1 MRRSTLIAVAM
12 LVVGLLAGWFG
23 GRCALERRWSEPL
36 AAITPDA
43 ARRSAE
49 GNADPTPAAG
59 TRVMQPMPLQ
69 RSRAAMRELV
79 ANDPVVMSVGAVGR
93 DDSAIELHL
102 TLRNRGR
109 CTVTEVEGVAYG
121 FDAWGQPSK
130 LNRAGEHYV
139 AFRSTGLDVAPG
151 ASTRQGYPLR
161 HPETASLALAQVER
175 VTCAD
180 GTRWARR

>member
-1 MRRSTLIAVAM
+1 MRRSTLIAVIL
-12 LVVGLLAGWFG
+12 LVVGLLVGWFG
-23 GRCALERRWSEPL
+23 GRYALERQWSEPL
-36 AAITPDA
+36 ATLAPGDV
-43 ARRSAE
+43 RRSSA

-59 TRVMQPMPLQ
+59 TRVLRPMPIQ
-69 RSRAAMRELV
+69 RSRAAIRELV
-79 ANDPVVMSVGAVGR
+79 ANDPMVMSVGDVGR
-93 DDSAIELHL
+93 DDHLMELHL

-109 CTVTEVEGVAYG
+109 CTVTGLEGVAYG
-121 FDAWGQPSK
+121 FDAWGQPAR

-151 ASTRQGYPLR
+151 TSTQQGYALR
-161 HPETASLALAQVER
+161 HPLTASLALAQVER